1 MSDLKIIVADNYKEF
16 GQKVNEHIN
25 KERKTNKNYIID
37 TDFVRFNNGE
47 GKVVIKESVRDVDLY
62 ILTDVSNYDITYEAF
77 GRTHYMM
84 PDEHYQDIKR
94 ILAAECGHATKRTL
108 IMPYLYESR
117 QDKKSARESLD
128 CAVALQELRNLGI
141 NETVTCDVHNIAVM
155 NAIPLKAFENVYLTD
170 NILSDVVKL
179 EKLTENDNLICISPD
194 EGAMSRT
201 IHYSSVLGSTPVAQF
216 YKQRDYTKVVD
227 GKNPIK
233 EHKFLGPSSLEGMT
247 CIVTDDMIASGGSML
262 DAAKKLKDLGAEKII
277 LIVTFALFTAGT
289 KKFEEAYQ
297 KGYFNRVYATNASYI
312 PQSIKDK
319 EWFHEVDCSKRIAHI
334 ISELNYGHSIGEV
347 IEGRDG
353 LVFKVRKKEKNETK

>member
-16 GQKVNEHIN
+16 GQKVNKHIN
-25 KERKTNKNYIID
+25 KLRGTNTNYIIE

-47 GKVVIKESVRDVDLY
+47 GKVVIRESVRDVDLY
-62 ILTDVSNYDITYEAF
+62 ILTDVSNYDVSYEAF

-94 ILAAECGHATKRTL
+94 VLAAECGHASKRTL
-108 IMPYLYESR
+108 IMPYLYQSR
-117 QDKKSARESLD
+117 QDKKTSRESLD
-128 CAVALQELRNLGI
+128 CALALQELKNLGI
-141 NETVTCDVHNIAVM
+141 NETITCDVHNIAIM

-170 NILSDVVKL
+170 TILSDVVKQ
-179 EKLTENDNLICISPD
+179 EKLNENDNLICISPD
-194 EGAMSRT
+194 SGAMERT
-201 IHYSSVLGSTPVAQF
+201 IQYSSVLGSTPVAQF
-216 YKQRDYTKVVD
+216 YKQRDYEKIED

-233 EHKFLGPSSLEGMT
+233 AHRFLGPDSLEGMT

-262 DAAKKLKDLGAEKII
+262 KAAEKLKDLGAERVF

-297 KGYFNRVYATNASYI
+297 KGYFNRVYATNANYI
-312 PQSIKDK
+312 PESIKEK

-334 ISELNYGHSIGEV
+334 ISELNYGHSIGNV
-347 IEGRDG
+347 IEGKEG
-353 LVFKVRKKEKNETK
+353 LVFKVRKRVKENE

>member
-16 GQKVNEHIN
+16 GQKVNQYIN

-47 GKVVIKESVRDVDLY
+47 GKVIIKESVRDVDLY
-62 ILTDVSNYDITYEAF
+62 ILTDVSNYDTSYEAF

-94 ILAAECGHATKRTL
+94 VLSAECGHATKRTL
-108 IMPYLYESR
+108 IMPYLYSSR
-117 QDKKSARESLD
+117 QDKKADRESLD
-128 CAVALQELRNLGI
+128 CALALQELKNLGI
-141 NETVTCDVHNIAVM
+141 NETITCDVHNIAVM
-155 NAIPLKAFENVYLTD
+155 NAIPLNAFENVYLTD
-170 NILSDVVKL
+170 NILTDVVKK
-179 EKLTENDNLICISPD
+179 EKIQESDNLICISPD
-194 EGAMSRT
+194 SGAMGRT
-201 IHYSSVLGSTPVAQF
+201 IHYSAVLGNTPVAQF
-216 YKQRDYTKVVD
+216 YKQRDYYKLEE

-233 EHKFLGPSSLEGMT
+233 EHRFLGPPSLEGMT

-289 KKFEEAYQ
+289 KKFEEAYE
-297 KGYFNRVYATNASYI
+297 KGYFNRVYATNASYV
-312 PQSIKDK
+312 PQSIKEK

-334 ISELNYGHSIGEV
+334 ISELNYGHSIGEL
-347 IEGRDG
+347 IKGKDE
-353 LVFKVRKKEKNETK
+353 LVFKIKKRELK